1 MSKTIILKSA
11 LIMIGFAILFGCSSN
26 SSHLDDPNALVIV
39 TSQYEGSAEKL
50 ILPPTKKCSP
60 PFDCADQHGA
70 NCAAALFENALEHI
84 AKADEMQINDMPM
97 AARVEYLM
105 AECRLTEAQSV
116 LKESKLTN
124 YIDFKIATSLGLE
137 AKIKRKIQYCQRQG
151 MSLQWR
157 R

>member
-1 MSKTIILKSA
+1 
-11 LIMIGFAILFGCSSN
+11 MIGFGVLFGCSSN
-26 SSHLDDPNALVIV
+26 STHLDDPNALVIV

-50 ILPPTKKCSP
+50 ILPPTNKCSP
-60 PFDCADQHGA
+60 PFDCAEQKGA
-70 NCAAALFENALEHI
+70 NCAAALFHDALKHI
-84 AKADEMQINDMPM
+84 KLADELQLKDMPM

-124 YIDFKIATSLGLE
+124 YIDFKIATSMGLE
-137 AKIKRKIQYCQRQG
+137 VKIKRKIQYCQRQG